1 MDDVKQLLEK
11 YNIEKYLWGIGLPS
25 DSYNRNVIEHEW
37 MVDFVIAVESE
48 KLVHI
53 KKNPLEEWKSRG

>member
-1 MDDVKQLLEK
+1 M
-11 YNIEKYLWGIGLPS
+11 
-25 DSYNRNVIEHEW
+25 RNVTEHEW
-37 MVDFVIAVESE
+37 MVDFVITVESE